1 MSIQFKR
8 GSSKN
13 RLNSVEVLKPGQPFF
28 EKDTKKVYIG
38 DGNTELKNLVAS
50 SDYDEAIKN
59 LEAVDIATKQS
70 LEDLKVQ
77 YEAKV
82 STLEAADT
90 TNSDA
95 IGEINKKIPGEASET
110 NQLADKQYVI
120 SHIQSSAGSFQGTW
134 ENWANVPSTLNNT
147 PTYPSTPKANDYL
160 IVSSASDYVGD
171 KTLSG
176 TWRFKYTGEW
186 STNGKDGWKPEYQ
199 ISNDAVLKSDQAE
212 KTEDMTQSV
221 GIDASGKLWV
231 KPSDFSASIDQT
243 YSAESEKAQSGK
255 AVAEAI
261 NDALGLIETQ
271 LADLDTGSGV

>member
-8 GSSKN
+8 GSSEN
-13 RLNSVEVLKPGQPFF
+13 RLSSTEVLKPGQPFF

-38 DGNTELKNLVAS
+38 DGSTELKNLVAS

-95 IGEINKKIPGEASET
+95 IGEINKKIPGEASES
-110 NQLADKQYVI
+110 NQLADKQFVI
-120 SHIQSSAGSFQGTW
+120 SHIQSSVGSFQGTW
-134 ENWANVPSTLNNT
+134 ETWANVPSKLDNT

-176 TWRFKYTGEW
+176 TWRFKYTGDW
-186 STNGKDGWKPEYQ
+186 STNGKSGWKPEYQ
-199 ISNDAVLKSDQAE
+199 INSDAVLKSDQIE

-221 GIDASGKLWV
+221 GIDASGRLWV
-231 KPSDFSASIDQT
+231 KPSDLSASIDQT
-243 YSAESEKAQSGK
+243 YNAESENAQSGK
-255 AVAEAI
+255 AVAKAI

>member
-8 GSSKN
+8 GSSEN
-13 RLNSVEVLKPGQPFF
+13 RLSSTEVLKPGQPFF

-38 DGNTELKNLVAS
+38 DGSTELKNLVAS

-95 IGEINKKIPGEASET
+95 IGEINKKIPGEASES
-110 NQLADKQYVI
+110 NQLADKQFVI

-134 ENWANVPSTLNNT
+134 ETWANVPSTLDNT

-160 IVSSASDYVGD
+160 IVSSASDYMGD

-199 ISNDAVLKSDQAE
+199 ISNDAVLKSDQVE
-212 KTEDMTQSV
+212 REEDMTQPV
-221 GIDASGKLWV
+221 GIDALGKLWV
-231 KPSDFSASIDQT
+231 KPSDLSASIDQT
-243 YSAESEKAQSGK
+243 YNAESEKAQSGK

-261 NDALGLIETQ
+261 NSALGSIETQ

>member
-8 GSSKN
+8 GSSEN
-13 RLNSVEVLKPGQPFF
+13 RLSSTEVLKPGQPFF

-38 DGNTELKNLVAS
+38 DGSTELKNLVAS

-95 IGEINKKIPGEASET
+95 IGEINKKIPGEASES
-110 NQLADKQYVI
+110 NQLADKQFVI
-120 SHIQSSAGSFQGTW
+120 SHIQSSAGAFQGTW
-134 ENWANVPSTLNNT
+134 ETWANVPSTLDNP
-147 PTYPSTPKANDYL
+147 PTYPSTPKTNDYL
-160 IVSSASDYVGD
+160 IVSNASDYVGD

-186 STNGKDGWKPEYQ
+186 SVDGRNGWKPEYQ
-199 ISNDAVLKSDQAE
+199 ISSDAVLKSDQVE
-212 KTEDMTQSV
+212 KTDNMTQPV
-221 GIDASGKLWV
+221 GIDALGKLWV
-231 KPSDFSASIDQT
+231 KPTDQT
-243 YSAESEKAQSGK
+243 YNAESENAQSGK

-261 NDALGLIETQ
+261 NNALGSIETQ